1 MKLDTKRPTSIP
13 DLKAS
18 HVNAIAS
25 RLEGQKPL
33 GMFRLS
39 DIEFLL
45 CYEGIFFFLP
55 LPNYSTFNL

>member
-18 HVNAIAS
+18 HVTAIAN

-45 CYEGIFFFLP
+45 CYEGTIFFLTV
-55 LPNYSTFNL
+55 LHLTF